1 VKIFERL
8 HPIELYN
15 LIRTTKSIRKL
26 LLNQE
31 AWSIW
36 HRSYAKHKEV
46 PSCPSDTS
54 YPRWTTLLF
63 GPDDCDVSYLCI
75 FDDLETEEICIRN
88 VVLTTQC
95 RTLHFVRTSVN
106 LVWYTFLFHRRQ
118 NMGLRISAD
127 APLRLKRHSV
137 V

>member
-1 VKIFERL
+1 MFFSRFIIDDIVKIFERL

-63 GPDDCDVSYLCI
+63 GPDDCDVSCLCT
-75 FDDLETEEICIRN
+75 FDDLETEENIYQKCGANYAMPDFAFRA
-88 VVLTTQC
+88 
-95 RTLHFVRTSVN
+95 HFCESCMVY
-106 LVWYTFLFHRRQ
+106 LP
-118 NMGLRISAD
+118 IS
-127 APLRLKRHSV
+127 PSSKCGS
-137 V
+137 